1 MQSYLHFLTRS
12 LKPEQNP
19 ANLEM
24 RDSDPTATFE
34 ADCKVIEGFLS
45 RSALQLE
52 ACQITPQLEASKGLL
67 SQSTPQLEA
76 SEGLLSQR
84 TPQLEAG
91 KGAPI
96 PTTLNLE
103 IDDDDDMACRG
114 VGDAQS
120 PTHSCWSIARRC
132 RAILHTRSWT
142 HAMIISPC
150 LQCTESDDP

>member
-1 MQSYLHFLTRS
+1 MQRNLHFLTRS

-52 ACQITPQLEASKGLL
+52 ACQITPQLEASKGLV

-76 SEGLLSQR
+76 GEGFPVPR
-84 TPQLEAG
+84 
-91 KGAPI
+91 
-96 PTTLNLE
+96 TLNLE
-103 IDDDDDMACRG
+103 IDDNGMPLGHGAPWSRG
-114 VGDAQS
+114 CAESS
-120 PTHSCWSIARRC
+120 PFLLEHCKA
-132 RAILHTRSWT
+132 
-142 HAMIISPC
+142 
-150 LQCTESDDP
+150 LQGHFAY